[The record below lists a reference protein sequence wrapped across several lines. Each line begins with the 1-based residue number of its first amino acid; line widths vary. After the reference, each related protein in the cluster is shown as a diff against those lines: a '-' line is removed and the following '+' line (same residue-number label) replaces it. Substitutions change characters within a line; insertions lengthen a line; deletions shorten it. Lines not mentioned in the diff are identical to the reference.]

1 MIKTVIRFL
10 WSLLKLPITLIRLPF
25 RIFSAVVSLVM
36 YVLFAIILGAGV
48 YVFVL

>member
-1 MIKTVIRFL
+1 MIKTVIGFL

-25 RIFSAVVSLVM
+25 KIFSAVVSLVM
-36 YVLFAIILGAGV
+36 YVLFAVILGAGI